1 MRNNIIIRQQMLEL
15 IDRWKQSELSQS
27 LFAKG
32 TDSFP

>member
-1 MRNNIIIRQQMLEL
+1 MLEL